1 MWHRGPPPEPKHH
14 DGDPPV
20 VATGLIDEHG
30 PPSQLPHACW
40 SGQDST
46 DDTEGRRELR
56 QSLNALRASCQ
67 GGVFSSR
74 RVIDPL
80 LDLWSLAAAV
90 DRTAARPIEPLLTAT
105 VQRSVISSDELVAC
119 IDRVETILTVLSP
132 TEPTA
137 SVREGRGRENPLADT
152 YGFDPELELWITDS
166 PEPPRCHL
174 RAGRRRAGL
183 PHGNRVRARG
193 R

>member
-1 MWHRGPPPEPKHH
+1 MWHRGAGPEPKHRN
-14 DGDPPV
+14 DDQPRTTP
-20 VATGLIDEHG
+20 GLIDDHG

-40 SGQDST
+40 SGQDAT

-132 TEPTA
+132 SEMSLVSA
-137 SVREGRGRENPLADT
+137 
-152 YGFDPELELWITDS
+152 
-166 PEPPRCHL
+166 
-174 RAGRRRAGL
+174 RRTPDGECV
-183 PHGNRVRARG
+183 G
-193 R
+193 